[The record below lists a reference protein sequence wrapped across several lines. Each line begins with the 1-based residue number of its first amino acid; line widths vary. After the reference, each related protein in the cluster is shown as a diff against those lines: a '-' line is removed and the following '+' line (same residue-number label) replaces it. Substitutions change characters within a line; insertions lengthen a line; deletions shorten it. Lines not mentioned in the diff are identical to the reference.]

1 MERILIT
8 GANGFIGSHLIDFL
22 VNKNFNIYALD
33 LSGSQFKN
41 LWHYVIENYNFSK
54 DKRLNIFGKDIQI
67 PTHKNNLKIIECDLK
82 NKELLEKIILEFKPK
97 YAFHLGAQSLILA
110 SWEDPTSTIE
120 ANVIGTINI
129 FEPIKKFKIKTR
141 VILPGTSTEFGSSA
155 NIGRPLKETDT
166 LLALH
171 PNGISKI
178 AAELLGRQYYINFGI
193 ECVIVRFFNQTGPRK
208 SVGAAADFIR
218 KVAQI
223 DLGLVDPIIEV
234 GNLDSYRDFTGIKD
248 TIQAVWLAA
257 TKGKPGEIYH
267 VCSSKKLH
275 IRKLLEIALSFSR
288 KKIDVIEIASSKV
301 RKSDEDIIIGD
312 NSKIK
317 NELGFRITQ
326 SIENVLNEM
335 YDYWTEFYRR
345 EKIKNIN

>member
-8 GANGFIGSHLIDFL
+8 GANGFIGSHLT
-22 VNKNFNIYALD
+22 D
-33 LSGSQFKN
+33 LCISKGYEVFAVDLPGRPFKN
-41 LWHYVIENYNFSK
+41 LKQYIRKSNSQDK
-54 DKRLNIFGKDIQI
+54 DKRLIIFGKNIQV
-67 PTHKNNLKIIECDLK
+67 PTLKDNLKIIECDLK
-82 NKELLEKIILEFKPK
+82 NKNLLENIILEIKPR
-97 YAFHLGAQSLILA
+97 YIFHLGAQSLILP
-110 SWEDPTSTIE
+110 SWEDPINTIE

-129 FEPIKKFKIKTR
+129 FEPIKKHKIKTR
-141 VILPGTSTEFGSSA
+141 VILPGTSTEFGTTST
-155 NIGRPLKETDT
+155 IGRPLKEIDP
-166 LLALH
+166 LKAVH
-171 PNGISKI
+171 PYGISKI

-208 SVGAAADFIR
+208 TVGAATDFIR

-248 TIQAVWLAA
+248 TMQAVWLAA

-267 VCSSKKLH
+267 VCSSKKLY
-275 IRKLLEIALSFSR
+275 IRKLLEIALSFSS

-335 YDYWTEFYRR
+335 YDHWTEFYRR
-345 EKIKNIN
+345 KNI